1 MLVWQEGSGG
11 GVPACC
17 VLKHASKLLGIIPSQ
32 SCPQVVNIH
41 QNIDDSHLS
50 CQCLSETSWE
60 AAWQSLKGS
69 IVLPLF
75 FRRERGGRRGGVRAQ
90 IGNKG
95 RIWLFSCYDRF
106 MMTFLENSL
115 LFCPQNLPGSV
126 KRCSGWTWR
135 KTGSLIMPSVTG
147 GFEQQVAHNYSL
159 AFGSSKEWSRLG
171 SG

>member
-1 MLVWQEGSGG
+1 MLVWQEGSDG
-11 GVPACC
+11 GVPACG

-75 FRRERGGRRGGVRAQ
+75 FRRERREGGEKERAGCMSTDWKQ
-90 IGNKG
+90 RKNMALFLLWQVHDDIPWEQL
-95 RIWLFSCYDRF
+95 IILPSEIAWQYQTLLWLD
-106 MMTFLENSL
+106 LKENRV
-115 LFCPQNLPGSV
+115 FDD
-126 KRCSGWTWR
+126 
-135 KTGSLIMPSVTG
+135 
-147 GFEQQVAHNYSL
+147 
-159 AFGSSKEWSRLG
+159 AFGDWWFWG
-171 SG
+171 ASGP